1 MDPESNQ
8 APPLLLEPARGISVQ
23 LNTSMAAE
31 PGCAGPMETGKGMP
45 KSSRRVK
52 EVFLRKE
59 FEPRLQGYLVG
70 GEGRWRTDARW
81 AWGLEEDG

>member
-1 MDPESNQ
+1 
-8 APPLLLEPARGISVQ
+8 
-23 LNTSMAAE
+23 
-31 PGCAGPMETGKGMP
+31 MP
-45 KSSRRVK
+45 KSTRRVK